1 MSKTKTLFACQNCGY
16 QSAKWL
22 GKCPDCNQWN
32 SFAEE
37 RQADSK
43 VADRYSGD
51 TFYTLSSEALPLSA
65 LKEQEVSRFDSGNVE
80 LDRLLGGGIVPGSLT
95 LLGGDPG
102 VGKSTLML
110 QMLGSVA
117 GSKFPSP
124 PEGDGVRRR
133 GEGSRVLYISGEESA
148 GQIKLRADRLGIQS
162 DLLYVISENN
172 LQKAL
177 QAADKLKPKLI
188 IVDSIQTVFLPEF
201 ESAPGSL
208 TQVRECTG
216 KLLYLTK
223 SRNIATWLVG
233 HMTKEG
239 MIAGPKVL
247 EHLVDTVLYFE
258 GEKGQAFR
266 LLRTY
271 KNRFGSTNEVGV
283 FEMALEGLLPVKNP
297 SALFLSDTA
306 ESAAGSVV
314 VSSLEGTRPF
324 LVEVQA
330 LVTSSNLGNPRRVSL
345 GVDPNRLALLVA
357 ILEKNGG
364 LFFGGQDIF
373 VNVVGGL
380 KLVEPGA
387 DLGLIAAL
395 ASSHRSRP
403 LPKGTVCI
411 GEVGLSG
418 EIRPVSQMELRLAEA
433 ERLGFE
439 RVMYSDKAKAPKTK
453 GRLEL
458 IALKNIS
465 QAIDLIV

>member
-1 MSKTKTLFACQNCGY
+1 MSKSKSVFACQNCGY
-16 QSAKWL
+16 QSPKWL
-22 GKCPDCNQWN
+22 GKCPDCGKWN

-37 RQADSK
+37 TYSEAK
-43 VADRYSGD
+43 VAERYAASE
-51 TFYTLSSEALPLSA
+51 FYTLSSEAMPLSK
-65 LKEQEVSRFDSGNVE
+65 LKEREVIRFSSGNGE
-80 LDRLLGGGIVPGSLT
+80 LDRLLGGGVVPGSLT
-95 LLGGDPG
+95 LIGGDPG

-110 QMLGSVA
+110 QMLGAISQET
-117 GSKFPSP
+117 P
-124 PEGDGVRRR
+124 
-133 GEGSRVLYISGEESA
+133 VLYISGEESA
-148 GQIKLRADRLGIQS
+148 GQIKLRADRLGIRS
-162 DLLYVISENN
+162 ENLYVISENN

-177 QAADKLKPKLI
+177 QAVDKLKPKLM

-216 KLLYLTK
+216 RLLYLTK
-223 SRNIATWLVG
+223 SRSTATWLVG

-258 GEKGQAFR
+258 GEKGQSFR

-283 FEMALEGLLPVKNP
+283 FEMASEGLLPVKNP
-297 SALFLSDTA
+297 SALFLSENA
-306 ESAAGSVV
+306 ETAAGSVV

-324 LVEVQA
+324 LVEVQV
-330 LVTSSNLGNPRRVSL
+330 LVTSSNFGTPRRVSL
-345 GVDPNRLALLVA
+345 GIDPNRLALLVA
-357 ILEKNGG
+357 ILEKTVG
-364 LFFGGQDIF
+364 LSYAGQDIF

-380 KLVEPGA
+380 KLTEPGA

-395 ASSHRSRP
+395 ASSHRSKP
-403 LPKGTVCI
+403 IPKGSVFI

-418 EIRPVSQMELRLAEA
+418 EIRPVSQMDLRLAEI

-439 RVMYSDKAKAPKTK
+439 RVYYSAKAKAPKTQGK
-453 GRLEL
+453 IEL
-458 IALKNIS
+458 IPLKNIS
-465 QAIDLIV
+465 QAVEMIL

>member
-1 MSKTKTLFACQNCGY
+1 MSKNKTVFACQNCTY

-22 GKCPDCNQWN
+22 GKCPDCGKWN
-32 SFAEE
+32 TFAEE
-37 RQADSK
+37 TFSDSK
-43 VADRYSGD
+43 VAERYSGD
-51 TFYTLSSEALPLSA
+51 TFYTLSSEALPLSE
-65 LKEQEVSRFDSGNVE
+65 LKDQEVVRFTSGNEE
-80 LDRLLGGGIVPGSLT
+80 LDRLMGGGIVPGSLT
-95 LLGGDPG
+95 LIGGDPG
-102 VGKSTLML
+102 VGKSTLVL
-110 QMLGSVA
+110 QMLGEV
-117 GSKFPSP
+117 SK
-124 PEGDGVRRR
+124 EAT
-133 GEGSRVLYISGEESA
+133 VLYISGEESA
-148 GQIKLRADRLGIQS
+148 GQIKLRADRLGIKS
-162 DLLYVISENN
+162 DRLFVISENN

-177 QAADKLKPKLI
+177 QAVDKLKPKLI

-223 SRNIATWLVG
+223 SRNVATWLVG

-283 FEMALEGLLPVKNP
+283 FEMAGEGLLPVKNP
-297 SALFLSDTA
+297 SALFLTENA
-306 ESAAGSVV
+306 ETAAGSVV

-324 LVEVQA
+324 LVEVQV
-330 LVTSSNLGNPRRVSL
+330 LVTSSNFGNPRRVSL
-345 GVDPNRLALLVA
+345 GIDPNRLALLVA
-357 ILEKNGG
+357 ILEKTVG
-364 LFFGGQDIF
+364 LSFAGQDIF

-380 KLVEPGA
+380 KLSEPGT

-395 ASSHRSRP
+395 ASSHRSKP
-403 LPKGTVCI
+403 IPKGSVFI

-418 EIRPVSQMELRLAEA
+418 EIRSVSQFDLRLAEV

-439 RVMYSDKAKAPKTK
+439 KVFYSAKAKAPKTQ

-458 IALKNIS
+458 IPVKNIA
-465 QAIDLIV
+465 QAIEMII

>member
-1 MSKTKTLFACQNCGY
+1 MSKTKTIFSCQNCGY

-22 GKCPDCNQWN
+22 GKCPDCNKWN

-37 RQADSK
+37 SFSETK
-43 VADRYSGD
+43 VADRYADNS
-51 TFYTLSSEALPLSA
+51 FYTLSSEALPLHA
-65 LKEQEVSRFDSGNVE
+65 LKEQEVVRFESGNSE

-95 LLGGDPG
+95 LIGGDPG

-110 QMLGSVA
+110 QMLGSV
-117 GSKFPSP
+117 SKDTP
-124 PEGDGVRRR
+124 
-133 GEGSRVLYISGEESA
+133 VLYISGEESA

-162 DLLYVISENN
+162 KNLYVISENN

-177 QAADKLKPKLI
+177 QAADKLKPKLM

-216 KLLYLTK
+216 RLLYLTK
-223 SRNIATWLVG
+223 SRGTATWLVG

-283 FEMALEGLLPVKNP
+283 FEMASEGLLPIKNP
-297 SALFLSDTA
+297 SALFLSENA
-306 ESAAGSVV
+306 ETSAGSVV

-324 LVEVQA
+324 LVEVQV
-330 LVTSSNLGNPRRVSL
+330 LVTSSNFGTPRRVSL

-357 ILEKNGG
+357 ILEKIVG
-364 LFFGGQDIF
+364 LSFAGQDIF

-380 KLVEPGA
+380 KLTEPGV

-395 ASSHRSRP
+395 ASSHRSKAI
-403 LPKGTVCI
+403 LKGSVFL

-418 EIRPVSQMELRLAEA
+418 EIRPVSQMDLRLAEI

-439 RVMYSDKAKAPKTK
+439 RVYCSAKGKKSKTQGK
-453 GRLEL
+453 IEL
-458 IALKNIS
+458 IALENIS
-465 QAIDLIV
+465 QAIDIII

>member
-1 MSKTKTLFACQNCGY
+1 MSKSKTIFSCQGCGY

-22 GKCPDCNQWN
+22 GKCPDCGKWN

-37 RQADSK
+37 TFSETK
-43 VADRYSGD
+43 VAERYSD
-51 TFYTLSSEALPLSA
+51 STFYTLSSEALPLHA
-65 LKEQEVSRFDSGNVE
+65 LKEQEVVRFESGNTE

-95 LLGGDPG
+95 LIGGDPG

-110 QMLGSVA
+110 QMLGAV
-117 GSKFPSP
+117 SKDTP
-124 PEGDGVRRR
+124 
-133 GEGSRVLYISGEESA
+133 VLYISGEESA
-148 GQIKLRADRLGIQS
+148 GQIKLRADRLGIKS
-162 DLLYVISENN
+162 ENLYVISENN

-177 QAADKLKPKLI
+177 QAADKLKPKLM

-216 KLLYLTK
+216 RLLYLTK
-223 SRNIATWLVG
+223 SRGTATWLVG

-258 GEKGQAFR
+258 GEKGQSFR

-283 FEMALEGLLPVKNP
+283 FEMAGEGLLPIQNP
-297 SALFLSDTA
+297 SALFLSESA
-306 ESAAGSVV
+306 ETAAGSVV

-324 LVEVQA
+324 LVEVQV
-330 LVTSSNLGNPRRVSL
+330 LVTSSNFGTPRRVSL

-357 ILEKNGG
+357 ILEKIVG
-364 LFFGGQDIF
+364 LSFGGQDIF

-380 KLVEPGA
+380 KLTEPGV
-387 DLGLIAAL
+387 DLGLVAAL
-395 ASSHRSRP
+395 ASSHRSKPIR
-403 LPKGTVCI
+403 KGSVFL

-418 EIRPVSQMELRLAEA
+418 EIRPVSQMDLRLAEI

-439 RVMYSDKAKAPKTK
+439 RVYYSAKGKKPKTQGK
-453 GRLEL
+453 IEL
-458 IALKNIS
+458 IALENIS
-465 QAIDLIV
+465 QAIDIII